1 MAQVSNNVVVDLFK
15 RVYGDLHQL
24 IPTDFP
30 LARDI
35 PFSEGL
41 KVGDSFVEAFV
52 LSNETGWTL
61 AGTGQDAFDINPAI
75 AGVVKQSSII
85 PSQTLLSSVIPFAFI
100 TRSAGGGAKAF
111 YDGTKHVMQNHIRS
125 HSRLLE
131 TMRIHGQSTS
141 LLGYVS
147 YAPVGTVYRNATY
160 AATPGSITLT
170 LADGSTLAFTNG
182 INAASKAILLA
193 PGQFA
198 AGIWVGL
205 EGANVKQVNSTGTV
219 VADGKLVG
227 VNSDLGYITV
237 DFTPIAPTAA
247 TGAGSIRL
255 CFDGQEA
262 AKEMVGI
269 ERILTNTGTLFG
281 ISAVQYSLWRANSLN
296 LGNKRFDLKAVQ
308 VGVAQA
314 VNAGGL
320 ESPLK
325 VYVNPR
331 TFANLTQDEAS
342 LRKYDAS
349 YKSAS
354 ANNGFEAIEYYA
366 ANGSNMIFP
375 HRMVKEGQAFGLVKD
390 DWIRSGSAEISF
402 KIPGIDK
409 EVIFPLENQAGWVVR
424 SFSDQYIMCRAPA
437 KQIYWYGIN
446 DESVA
451 Y

>member
-1 MAQVSNNVVVDLFK
+1 MAQVSNQAVVDLFK
-15 RVYGDLHQL
+15 RVYGDLHNLLPQ
-24 IPTDFP
+24 DYP

-35 PFSEGL
+35 PFSEGN
-41 KVGDSFVEAFV
+41 KVGDSFVEAFI

-100 TRSAGGGAKAF
+100 TRSAGGGEKAF
-111 YDGTKHVMQNHIRS
+111 FDGTKHVMGNHIRS
-125 HSRLLE
+125 HSRLQE
-131 TMRIHGQSTS
+131 TMRLYGQATS

-147 YAPVGTVYRNATY
+147 YAPTGTVYRNATY
-160 AATPGSITLT
+160 TGSGTVTLT
-170 LADGSTLAFTNG
+170 LADGTTLAFTNG

-205 EGANVKQVNSTGTV
+205 EGANVKQINNSSAV
-219 VADGKLVG
+219 VAEGKLVT

-237 DFTPIAPTAA
+237 DFTPVAPTAI
-247 TGAGSIRL
+247 TGSGSLRL
-255 CFDGQEA
+255 GFDGQEF

-269 ERILTNTGTLFG
+269 NKIVTNTGTLFS
-281 ISAVQYSLWRANSLN
+281 ISAAQYSLWRANN
-296 LGNKRFDLKAVQ
+296 LALGGKRFNLKAVQ
-308 VGVAQA
+308 IGVAQA

-325 VYVNPR
+325 IYVNPR

-354 ANNGFEAIEYYA
+354 ANNGFEAVEYYA

-375 HRMVKEGQAFGLVKD
+375 HRMVKEGEAYGLVKD
-390 DWIRSGSAEISF
+390 DWIRSGSCEISF

-437 KQIYWYGIN
+437 KQILWSGIN
-446 DESVA
+446 DEGVA
-451 Y
+451 F